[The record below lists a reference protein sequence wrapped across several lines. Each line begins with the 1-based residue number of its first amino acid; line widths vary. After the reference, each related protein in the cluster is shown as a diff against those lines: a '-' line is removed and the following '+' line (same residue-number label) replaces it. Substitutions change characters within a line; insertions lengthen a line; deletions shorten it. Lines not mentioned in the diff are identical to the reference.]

1 MPISQTDFD
10 YVAQLVRSQAAIVL
24 ESGKEYLVENRLLPI
39 AQQEGFGTLEAF
51 IGALRA
57 QTTINGLHHKSIDA
71 LTTNETSFF
80 RDFHPFEA
88 LRKTILPRLIEQ
100 RSATRQLTIW
110 SAACSTGQEPY
121 SLAMLIHEHFPQLRD
136 WKVTIYATDLSPTVL
151 KGAAEGSYSQ
161 FEVNRGLP
169 APLLIRHFVKQGDR
183 WHIKSELKKN
193 IQFRAMNLIQPWP
206 ILPPFDL
213 VFIRNVMIYFDVDTK
228 KTILK
233 RIRNC
238 LLPHGYL
245 FLGSTETTYNI
256 DPSYRAVTFDRTVV
270 YQAGGEVGAAAAAP
284 QTAEAI
290 SR

>member
-1 MPISQTDFD
+1 MALSKADFD
-10 YVAQLVRSQAAIVL
+10 YVAQLVRSEAAIVI
-24 ESGKEYLVENRLLPI
+24 EPGKEYLVVNRLSPL
-39 AQQEGFGTLEAF
+39 AEQEGYDSLADF
-51 IGALRA
+51 IGKLRSA
-57 QTTINGLHHKSIDA
+57 SAINGLHHKSIDA

-88 LRKTILPRLIEQ
+88 LRKEILPKIIEQ
-100 RSATRQLTIW
+100 RAGLRQLTIW

-121 SLAMLIHEHFPQLRD
+121 SLAMLLHEHFPQLAGWRI
-136 WKVTIYATDLSPTVL
+136 TILATDLSPTVL
-151 KGAAEGSYSQ
+151 RTASEGRYSQ

-169 APLLIRHFVKQGDR
+169 ASYLIKWFTQQGDR
-183 WHIKSELKKN
+183 WLIKPELKQSIEFK
-193 IQFRAMNLIQPWP
+193 AMNLVQPWP

-245 FLGSTETTYNI
+245 FLGTAETTVNLDDGYQ
-256 DPSYRAVTFDRTVV
+256 PVTFGRAVV
-270 YQAGGEVGAAAAAP
+270 Y
-284 QTAEAI
+284 EAI
-290 SR
+290 HRK